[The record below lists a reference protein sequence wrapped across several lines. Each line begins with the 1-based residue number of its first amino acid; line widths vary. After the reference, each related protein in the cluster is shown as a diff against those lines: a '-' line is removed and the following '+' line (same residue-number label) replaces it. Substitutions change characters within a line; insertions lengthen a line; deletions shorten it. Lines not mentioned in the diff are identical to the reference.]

1 MNGKAERVLVA
12 VGEGPGVGVSVGVG
26 VGVLVGVGGGRVE
39 VGEGVREG
47 RTVLTGAR
55 VATSGWEAGVS
66 VGGNSIARVF
76 VGVSVGISVGVSVGR
91 GVGGT
96 ASATKVG
103 GGSVGSAPNRSLTKL
118 SGTRI
123 R

>member
-1 MNGKAERVLVA
+1 MLVA
-12 VGEGPGVGVSVGVG
+12 VGEGPGVGVLVGVG

-39 VGEGVREG
+39 VGDGVKEG

-55 VATSGWEAGVS
+55 VSTSGCAAGVRVGGKSITRVLVAVSAGTGVS
-66 VGGNSIARVF
+66 VGNAVL
-76 VGVSVGISVGVSVGR
+76 VGR
-91 GVGGT
+91 GVGGM
-96 ASATKVG
+96 ASASMVG
-103 GGSVGSAPNRSLTKL
+103 EGSVALVSKTSLMKL